1 MTVAGALDQAGADDL
16 TPIDHY
22 LARQADL
29 SRVERFVRRPASDA
43 VPAQARYHRA
53 LVPLSQPGPGQ
64 QYGFV
69 VDLDA
74 CTGGKACV
82 TACHVMNGLDDGES
96 WRSVGVVRA
105 GGAERPYRQT
115 VTASCHHCVDPA
127 CLKGCPAQAYEKDP
141 VTGVVAHL
149 DESCIGCRY
158 CTMTCPYE
166 VPRYNPAR
174 GIVRKCDLCTDRL
187 EAGEAPACVQACPN
201 GAISVDVVELAAAR
215 AVLATG
221 GTLVAGAPPSG
232 ITVPTTTYRSARTPA
247 PPQPAGAPTAPGQA
261 HPPLAVMLVLTQLA
275 VGTSV
280 VGLAVAALGGG
291 SVAGPSRTAN
301 AAVVLAVGLVALA
314 ASVLHLGRPERAFRA
329 VLGIRRSWLSREIV
343 AFGAFAALAAAHA
356 ASVLAGAGPPLEN
369 LLGALA
375 ALAGVAGVACSVL
388 VYAVTARAWWALPI
402 TGVKFTLTAVAS
414 GCATTLVV
422 VLGSSLAAG
431 TAGAGAVASLPVAPL
446 ALLTALATGA
456 QLLFEAAVL
465 RHLRPGATDE
475 LRRSAVLLTRELRT
489 TTQWRFGTGGLSI
502 LAFLAVAPA
511 TASAATAGTGLAVAM
526 VATALLLAGQLLE
539 RSQFFTAVAPA
550 RMPGQPA

>member
-1 MTVAGALDQAGADDL
+1 MTVAGGLDQAGVDEL

-22 LARQADL
+22 LAQQADL
-29 SRVERFVRRPASDA
+29 SPVERFIRRPASDTL
-43 VPAQARYHRA
+43 PTQARYHRE
-53 LVPLSQPGPGQ
+53 LVPLTRPGPGQ

-69 VDLDA
+69 VDLDV
-74 CTGGKACV
+74 CTGCKACV

-96 WRSVGVVRA
+96 FRSVGVVRA
-105 GGAERPYRQT
+105 GGAERPYQQT

-127 CLKGCPAQAYEKDP
+127 CLKGCPAKAYEKDP
-141 VTGVVAHL
+141 VTGVVRHL

-187 EAGEAPACVQACPN
+187 VAGEAPACVQACPN
-201 GAISVDVVELAAAR
+201 GAISVDVVEVAAAR
-215 AVLATG
+215 AVSEGA
-221 GTLVAGAPPSG
+221 LVAGAPPSG

-247 PPQPAGAPTAPGQA
+247 PPQPAGAPGGPGQP

-301 AAVVLAVGLVALA
+301 AVVALAVGLLALA
-314 ASVLHLGRPERAFRA
+314 ASVLHLGRPERALRA
-329 VLGIRRSWLSREIV
+329 VLGIRHSWLSREIV

-356 ASVLAGAGPPLEN
+356 GSVLAGVGPPLET

-375 ALAGVAGVACSVL
+375 ALAGVTGVACSVL
-388 VYAVTARAWWALPI
+388 VYAVTARAWWAAST
-402 TGVKFTLTAVAS
+402 TGAKFTLTALAS
-414 GCATTLVV
+414 GCATALVV
-422 VLGSSLAAG
+422 ALGSSLAAG
-431 TAGAGAVASLPVAPL
+431 TTGAGAAAALPVAPL
-446 ALLTALATGA
+446 ALLAALAAGA
-456 QLLFEAAVL
+456 QLILEAAVL
-465 RHLRPGATDE
+465 RHLRPGSPDE
-475 LRRSAVLLTRELRT
+475 LRRTAVLLTRELRT
-489 TTQWRFGTGGLSI
+489 ATQWRFATGGLSV
-502 LAFLAVAPA
+502 LALAAVAPA
-511 TASAATAGTGLAVAM
+511 TASGATPGTGLAVA
-526 VATALLLAGQLLE
+526 VAATVLLLAGQLLE

>member
-1 MTVAGALDQAGADDL
+1 MTIAGGLDHAGVDEL

-22 LARQADL
+22 LAQQADL
-29 SRVERFVRRPASDA
+29 TPVERFALRPASDTL
-43 VPAQARYHRA
+43 PAQARYHRA
-53 LVPLSQPGPGQ
+53 LVPLTRPGPGQ

-74 CTGGKACV
+74 CTGCKACV
-82 TACHVMNGLDDGES
+82 TACHRMNGLDDGES
-96 WRSVGVVRA
+96 WRSVGQVRA
-105 GGAERPYRQT
+105 GGAERPYQQT

-127 CLKGCPAQAYEKDP
+127 CLKGCPAKAYEKDP

-166 VPRYNPAR
+166 VPRYNSAR

-201 GAISVDVVELAAAR
+201 GAISVDVVEVVAAR
-215 AVLATG
+215 AASD
-221 GTLVAGAPPSG
+221 GTLVAGAPPSR

-247 PPQPAGAPTAPGQA
+247 PPQPAGAPSGPGQA

-280 VGLAVAALGGG
+280 VGLAVAALGGA

-301 AAVVLAVGLVALA
+301 AVVALAVGVVALA

-343 AFGAFAALAAAHA
+343 AFGAFAVLAAAHA
-356 ASVLAGAGPPLEN
+356 GVVLAGVGSPLESV
-369 LLGALA
+369 LGALA
-375 ALAGVAGVACSVL
+375 ALAGVTGVACSVL
-388 VYAVTARAWWALPI
+388 VYAVTARAWWAAPT
-402 TGVKFTLTAVAS
+402 TGTKFTLTAVAA
-414 GCATTLVV
+414 GCATALVV
-422 VLGSSLAAG
+422 ALGSSLAAG
-431 TAGAGAVASLPVAPL
+431 TTGAGAVASLPVAPL
-446 ALLTALATGA
+446 ALLAALATGA
-456 QLLFEAAVL
+456 QLLLEAAVL
-465 RHLRPGATDE
+465 RHLRPGSPDE
-475 LRRSAVLLTRELRT
+475 LRRTAILLTRELRT
-489 TTQWRFGTGGLSI
+489 ATQWRFATGGLSL

-511 TASAATAGTGLAVAM
+511 TASAATPGTGVAVA
-526 VATALLLAGQLLE
+526 VAATALLLAGQLLE

-550 RMPGQPA
+550 RMPGMA